1 VKADGKRI
9 TISEDGHLH
18 MLVIKN
24 VTREDAGLFAAEV
37 RLKKNCMFRNVYFFF
52 SETFLGCCSGV
63 ANFKRGFWVLNKLIP
78 LVLINPLMQ
87 YPRKLDFE
95 LHHCENLK
103 LPPVTLLVLV
113 RNMPILQLC
122 RLIEGHTE

>member
-37 RLKKNCMFRNVYFFF
+37 RLKKNCMFRNVYFFI
-52 SETFLGCCSGV
+52 SETFLGCCSGL
-63 ANFKRGFWVLNKLIP
+63 ADFFKRGF
-78 LVLINPLMQ
+78 
-87 YPRKLDFE
+87 
-95 LHHCENLK
+95 
-103 LPPVTLLVLV
+103 
-113 RNMPILQLC
+113 
-122 RLIEGHTE
+122 